1 MTFGYLDTGSW
12 KLRVAT
18 RHQAQ
23 YRNKMI
29 FSLAWMHELGLSGLH
44 ESDIMMLTSSLNP
57 EKGEVE
63 GSTCR
68 EKKVYSVEFSYLPE

>member
-44 ESDIMMLTSSLNP
+44 EPDADLQREP
-57 EKGEVE
+57 GEGGGGGLDV
-63 GSTCR
+63 
-68 EKKVYSVEFSYLPE
+68 